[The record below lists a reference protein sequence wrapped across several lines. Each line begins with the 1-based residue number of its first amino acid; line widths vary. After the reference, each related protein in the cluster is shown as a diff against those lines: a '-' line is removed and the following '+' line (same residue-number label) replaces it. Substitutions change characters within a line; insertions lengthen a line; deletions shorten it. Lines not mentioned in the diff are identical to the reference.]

1 MPSPAFH
8 NHTCDSSAETTIS
21 HQLPGTCHHAI
32 LFYQGCI
39 LGHCGAK
46 KGGGATSCPQGE
58 NATNRTWPYQLPL
71 PGAAASE
78 PGCRRF
84 EKATQAN
91 RDAQTADSGLG
102 SESLQRRQRTKSTRA
117 DRTSR
122 TFGYTAGTRLREAEP
137 GTRLRAH
144 SIDRGGRMAPAC
156 ISAGMRCTCLKLR
169 DLVSACES
177 SSSSGSPSGPPAS
190 SSPAPE
196 PRTADH
202 VHLAH
207 CTGDRICQGL
217 NAMSAAAAPAVGER
231 RPLPSKWRG
240 LDRRRQ
246 RRRRPADVAQRAP
259 SGRAQRFLPR
269 PRSAARPRSSGP
281 PRRSSPPRVPA
292 RPPASSPASPAPR
305 RWALGS
311 APAWSSLGRRGAA
324 PLEPPPRTELLARR
338 AGAAAWKRAPP
349 AALVAPGLGQGL
361 LDRARPPRG
370 IRACRAPRAAAVH
383 FRACARRGAVPLPL
397 LSVFPAART

>member
-1 MPSPAFH
+1 MP
-8 NHTCDSSAETTIS
+8 TR
-21 HQLPGTCHHAI
+21 G
-32 LFYQGCI
+32 
-39 LGHCGAK
+39 
-46 KGGGATSCPQGE
+46 
-58 NATNRTWPYQLPL
+58 NATNRTWPYQLTL
-71 PGAAASE
+71 PGVAASE

-91 RDAQTADSGLG
+91 RDAETADTGLG
-102 SESLQRRQRTKSTRA
+102 SESSERRQGTKKHTGRQNIPNFRVHSGDPAAGSRA
-117 DRTSR
+117 GNTVARKQ
-122 TFGYTAGTRLREAEP
+122 
-137 GTRLRAH
+137 H
-144 SIDRGGRMAPAC
+144 DRGGRMAGAC

-217 NAMSAAAAPAVGER
+217 NAMSAAAAPAMEER

-259 SGRAQRFLPR
+259 SGRAQLPPTAPQRRSPPLLRAAAPKLAPARARSLACLFPRQPCSASLGSGVRSRLEQPR
-269 PRSAARPRSSGP
+269 PPRSRAPGAAPSDRTTGAARGGGRLEARSLPPPRWSRPALGRGCSTTLALPAGSAP
-281 PRRSSPPRVPA
+281 TARRRRPFPSVCAPRRRSS
-292 RPPASSPASPAPR
+292 SPFICVS
-305 RWALGS
+305 
-311 APAWSSLGRRGAA
+311 
-324 PLEPPPRTELLARR
+324 
-338 AGAAAWKRAPP
+338 
-349 AALVAPGLGQGL
+349 
-361 LDRARPPRG
+361 
-370 IRACRAPRAAAVH
+370 CR
-383 FRACARRGAVPLPL
+383 
-397 LSVFPAART
+397 

>member
-1 MPSPAFH
+1 MPTRVKAP
-8 NHTCDSSAETTIS
+8 N
-21 HQLPGTCHHAI
+21 P
-32 LFYQGCI
+32 
-39 LGHCGAK
+39 
-46 KGGGATSCPQGE
+46 
-58 NATNRTWPYQLPL
+58 TWPYQLTL
-71 PGAAASE
+71 TGVAASE
-78 PGCRRF
+78 PGCRRL

-91 RDAQTADSGLG
+91 QDAETADSGLG
-102 SESLQRRQRTKSTRA
+102 TESSQRRQGTKSTRA

-122 TFGYTAGTRLREAEP
+122 TFGYTAGTRLRA
-137 GTRLRAH
+137 GRSRARSTVARTQH
-144 SIDRGGRMAPAC
+144 DRGGRMARGC

-217 NAMSAAAAPAVGER
+217 NAMSAATAPAVGKR

-281 PRRSSPPRVPA
+281 PRRSSPPRAPA
-292 RPPASSPASPAPR
+292 RLPVPQSCSETTGSGVRSRLEQPRPLRSRAPGAAPSDRTTGAARGGGRLEARSPCRAGRARPWAGAARPRSPSRRDPRLQRAARCRHPFPSVCAPR
-305 RWALGS
+305 RR
-311 APAWSSLGRRGAA
+311 SSS
-324 PLEPPPRTELLARR
+324 PF
-338 AGAAAWKRAPP
+338 
-349 AALVAPGLGQGL
+349 
-361 LDRARPPRG
+361 
-370 IRACRAPRAAAVH
+370 I
-383 FRACARRGAVPLPL
+383 
-397 LSVFPAART
+397 

>member
-1 MPSPAFH
+1 
-8 NHTCDSSAETTIS
+8 
-21 HQLPGTCHHAI
+21 
-32 LFYQGCI
+32 
-39 LGHCGAK
+39 
-46 KGGGATSCPQGE
+46 
-58 NATNRTWPYQLPL
+58 
-71 PGAAASE
+71 
-78 PGCRRF
+78 
-84 EKATQAN
+84 
-91 RDAQTADSGLG
+91 
-102 SESLQRRQRTKSTRA
+102 
-117 DRTSR
+117 
-122 TFGYTAGTRLREAEP
+122 
-137 GTRLRAH
+137 
-144 SIDRGGRMAPAC
+144 MARAC

-269 PRSAARPRSSGP
+269 PRSAARPRSSEP
-281 PRRSSPPRVPA
+281 PRRSSPPRA
-292 RPPASSPASPAPR
+292 PASPPALLGAAGLWGPLPPGAASAAAEPR
-305 RWALGS
+305 PWSRPLG
-311 APAWSSLGRRGAA
+311 PNYWRGARGR
-324 PLEPPPRTELLARR
+324 PL
-338 AGAAAWKRAPP
+338 GWKRAPP
-349 AALVAPGLGQGL
+349 AALVAPSLGQGL
-361 LDRARPPRG
+361 LDRARPPCG
-370 IRACRAPRAAAVH
+370 TRACSALRAPDIH
-383 FRACARRGAVPLPL
+383 FRACARLGAVSLPL

>member
-1 MPSPAFH
+1 MPTRGKAP
-8 NHTCDSSAETTIS
+8 N
-21 HQLPGTCHHAI
+21 P
-32 LFYQGCI
+32 
-39 LGHCGAK
+39 
-46 KGGGATSCPQGE
+46 
-58 NATNRTWPYQLPL
+58 TWPYQLTL
-71 PGAAASE
+71 TGVAASE
-78 PGCRRF
+78 PGCRRL

-91 RDAQTADSGLG
+91 RDAETADSGLG
-102 SESLQRRQRTKSTRA
+102 SESSQRRQGTKSTRA

-122 TFGYTAGTRLREAEP
+122 TFGYTAGTRLRA
-137 GTRLRAH
+137 GRSRARSTVARTQH
-144 SIDRGGRMAPAC
+144 DRGGRMARAC

-217 NAMSAAAAPAVGER
+217 NAMSAATAPAVGKR

-281 PRRSSPPRVPA
+281 PRRSSPPRAPA
-292 RPPASSPASPAPR
+292 RLPLPSPALRRQAP
-305 RWALGS
+305 GS
-311 APAWSSLGRRGAA
+311 APAWSSLGRCGAA

-361 LDRARPPRG
+361 LDRARPPG
-370 IRACRAPRAAAVH
+370 GTRACSALRVADIH

-397 LSVFPAART
+397 LCELPAART

>member
-1 MPSPAFH
+1 MRLLA
-8 NHTCDSSAETTIS
+8 HTGKRYKSHLALSTDTTR
-21 HQLPGTCHHAI
+21 C
-32 LFYQGCI
+32 GCV
-39 LGHCGAK
+39 GA
-46 KGGGATSCPQGE
+46 GVSTLRE
-58 NATNRTWPYQLPL
+58 
-71 PGAAASE
+71 SE
-78 PGCRRF
+78 PGKPGCGDCGYGAGFRKLTAKTGD
-84 EKATQAN
+84 EKAHGQTEHPELSGTQRGPA
-91 RDAQTADSGLG
+91 AG
-102 SESLQRRQRTKSTRA
+102 SRVGNTVARTQ
-117 DRTSR
+117 
-122 TFGYTAGTRLREAEP
+122 
-137 GTRLRAH
+137 H
-144 SIDRGGRMAPAC
+144 DRGGRMAGAC

-190 SSPAPE
+190 SSPAPD

-269 PRSAARPRSSGP
+269 PRSAARPRSNGP

-292 RPPASSPASPAPR
+292 RSPASSPASPAPC

-370 IRACRAPRAAAVH
+370 IRACSAPPTSISELVRAAAP
-383 FRACARRGAVPLPL
+383 FLFPFYLCFLPL
-397 LSVFPAART
+397 RLNGVAEAELHRS